1 VQLSKN
7 PYTPELK
14 LLAESSQALNLSDL
28 LFDKVRSEHLE
39 FKLGRLNIDLSGQ
52 LINKDILRNLIA
64 LANAAGVKKKISELD
79 KGSLQNDSENRKV
92 SHLNLRKKSR
102 FKEKSYKKISD
113 FVKSVRQDKKYY

>member
-1 VQLSKN
+1 MQLSKN

-14 LLAESSQALNLSDL
+14 LLAERAQALNLSDL
-28 LFDKVRSEHLE
+28 LFDKVRSEQLE

-52 LINKDILRNLIA
+52 LIDKDILRNLIA

-102 FKEKSYKKISD
+102 FKENNT
-113 FVKSVRQDKKYY
+113 QNCC